1 MSVGKFASMKGLKE
15 LFTKFAP
22 YLGYIRQG
30 VSNTVPIPAASNSGA
45 PSLELGDDNTYSYAV
60 AGKGRLPK
68 GTSIPPFLKLKNK
81 DAD

>member
-1 MSVGKFASMKGLKE
+1 MSVGKFAALKGIKDI
-15 LFTKFAP
+15 FTKYAP
-22 YLGYIRQG
+22 YLGYVRQG
-30 VSNTVPIPAASNSGA
+30 VLNTPPIPTASGA